1 MNNLKLMANER
12 LNTPLG
18 IVLMVAATLAL
29 TELGIMLLFATPFV
43 SNRISADILEILDPL
58 MLITIEAPALYFLVF
73 RSLLNQQTDLKQKS
87 VHLGIAATAF
97 EVQEGIIVTDI
108 NNRIL
113 SVNRSFTRFTGY
125 AADEVVGRT
134 PSILQSGRQSKDFY
148 LMMWDTLA
156 REKYWEGEIW
166 NRRKNGE
173 VYPEWLTIT
182 AVVGHDGN
190 VTNYVGAFSD
200 ISAQKKAEA
209 EVYKLAFH
217 DFLTGLP
224 NRRLLTDRMQQ
235 VFAINER
242 YDNHGAVLFLDLDNF
257 KVLNDTRG
265 HGIGDLMLVEVARR
279 LQSCVRADD
288 TVARMG
294 GDEFVV
300 MLANLDEDV
309 ERAGGQAKVVAQ
321 KILALF
327 NRDFTLNGYECAC
340 STSIG
345 ISLFCN
351 HDATVDLVLKR
362 ADSAMYQAKAAGRNV
377 MRFFDPVMQAML
389 EERAFIEAEL
399 SKALLHQ
406 QFRLYYQAQVDSSGR
421 IWGAEALLRW
431 LHPERGLVSPAEFI
445 PLIEESGLILPVG
458 NWVLE
463 TACAQLRKWGD
474 GDHTRNLKLSINVSA
489 LQFHQHDFVAQ
500 VRNVLA
506 SSGIDPG
513 KLKLELTESMTIDD
527 VDSTVQKMLALKE
540 TGVCF
545 SMDDFGTGQSSL
557 TYLKR
562 LPLDQIKI
570 DQHFVRNVVGDQV
583 DAIMVGTIICMANN
597 LGLEVIAEGVETE
610 EQMAF
615 LVEHGCNAFQG
626 YLFSKPVPLEEFEQL
641 IPRRLTLGRIGPVHY
656 GRKKVVSACTR
667 CNNVSQRTMETALA
681 S

>member
-1 MNNLKLMANER
+1 MNKLKRMANEQ

-18 IVLMVAATLAL
+18 IVLMVVATLL
-29 TELGIMLLFATPFV
+29 ITELGIMVLFATPFV
-43 SNRISADILEILDPL
+43 SSRISADMLEILDPL
-58 MLITIEAPALYFLVF
+58 LLITIEAPTLYFLVF
-73 RSLLNQQTDLKQKS
+73 RSLLNQQADLKQQS
-87 VHLGIAATAF
+87 VHLSIAATAF
-97 EVQEGIIVTDI
+97 EVQEGIIVTDT

-125 AADEVVGRT
+125 AADEVVGLT

-148 LMMWDTLA
+148 RHMWDTLT

-209 EVYKLAFH
+209 EVHKLAFH

-224 NRRLLTDRMQQ
+224 NRRLLADRMQQ
-235 VFAINER
+235 LFATNER
-242 YDNHGAVLFLDLDNF
+242 HDNHGAVLFLDLDNF
-257 KVLNDTRG
+257 KMLNDTRG
-265 HGIGDLMLVEVARR
+265 HAIGDFMLIEVARR

-300 MLANLDEDV
+300 MLANLDEDA
-309 ERAGGQAKVVAQ
+309 ERASGQAKVVAQ
-321 KILALF
+321 KILESF
-327 NRDFTLNGYECAC
+327 NQHFILNGYECAC
-340 STSIG
+340 SASIG
-345 ISLFCN
+345 ISLFRN
-351 HDATVDLVLKR
+351 HEATVDLVLKR
-362 ADSAMYQAKAAGRNV
+362 ADSAMYQAKTAGRNL
-377 MRFFDPVMQAML
+377 MSFFDPVMQVML
-389 EERAFIEAEL
+389 EERAFIEAAL

-406 QFRLYYQAQVDSSGR
+406 QFSLYYQAQVDSSGR
-421 IWGAEALLRW
+421 ILGAEALLRW

-445 PLIEESGLILPVG
+445 PLIEESGLIVPVG
-458 NWVLE
+458 NWVLN
-463 TACAQLRKWGD
+463 TACAQLSEWRD
-474 GDHTRNLKLSINVSA
+474 RDSTRNLKLSINVSA
-489 LQFHQHDFVAQ
+489 LQFHQSDFVAQ
-500 VRNVLA
+500 VRNA
-506 SSGIDPG
+506 IKSSGIDPG
-513 KLKLELTESMTIDD
+513 KLKLELTESMAIDD
-527 VDSTVQKMLALKE
+527 VNKTVEKMLTLKKI
-540 TGVCF
+540 GVCF

-570 DQHFVRNVVGDQV
+570 DQHFVRNVVTDPV

-597 LGLEVIAEGVETE
+597 LGLEVVSEGVETE
-610 EQMAF
+610 EQMA
-615 LVEHGCNAFQG
+615 LLMEHGCTTFQG
-626 YLFSKPVPLEEFEQL
+626 YLFSKPVPLDEFEQL
-641 IPRRLTLGRIGPVHY
+641 LLSGLMLGKIRQVHSS
-656 GRKKVVSACTR
+656 RKKVVSACTR
-667 CNNVSQRTMETALA
+667 CNNINQSTIETASA